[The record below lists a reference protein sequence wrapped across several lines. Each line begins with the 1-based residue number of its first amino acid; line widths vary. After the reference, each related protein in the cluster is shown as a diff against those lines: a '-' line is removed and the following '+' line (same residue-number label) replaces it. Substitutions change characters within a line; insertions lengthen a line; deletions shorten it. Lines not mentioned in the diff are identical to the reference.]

1 MILCF
6 RFGQLPMDQHPFAD
20 VVETFFG
27 HSLKPTNE
35 PHTADTLKDILGPVR
50 KERQGAPCEHGR
62 RVRRAVLTKPR
73 SPDDAVAQGKIRPEI
88 GVRKFAAA
96 AAAAAAAITEVSANN
111 HALP

>member
-6 RFGQLPMDQHPFAD
+6 RFGELPMGRQPFAD

-62 RVRRAVLTKPR
+62 RVRRAGRRRRAGQDQDRDRRQEVR
-73 SPDDAVAQGKIRPEI
+73 RRHQVRP
-88 GVRKFAAA
+88 
-96 AAAAAAAITEVSANN
+96 
-111 HALP
+111 LP